1 MESRHLFLL
10 HLLLFSLKTTISRWM
25 IWIIQW
31 SIMLSILYAW
41 CLNATPLGDFDDAY
55 ADLNKMHIK
64 IWTLVLNF
72 LVLLQILWVLLQL
85 YLLWKKSITKI
96 KSHHVIILFAKVCST
111 FKLIMQNLAGKIVDI
126 AIEIHEAVSFR
137 FLSSASKFMYNWN
150 MRELANIFQGCYH
163 ANNIFANQ
171 PLCASK
177 ISWRKDGL

>member
-1 MESRHLFLL
+1 MNLGSQF
-10 HLLLFSLKTTISRWM
+10 FGTPSDSLG
-25 IWIIQW
+25 IIAA
-31 SIMLSILYAW
+31 IF
-41 CLNATPLGDFDDAY
+41 T
-55 ADLNKMHIK
+55 
-64 IWTLVLNF
+64 VE
-72 LVLLQILWVLLQL
+72 
-85 YLLWKKSITKI
+85 KSITKI

-137 FLSSASKFMYNWN
+137 SLSSASKFMYNWN

-177 ISWRKDGL
+177 IS